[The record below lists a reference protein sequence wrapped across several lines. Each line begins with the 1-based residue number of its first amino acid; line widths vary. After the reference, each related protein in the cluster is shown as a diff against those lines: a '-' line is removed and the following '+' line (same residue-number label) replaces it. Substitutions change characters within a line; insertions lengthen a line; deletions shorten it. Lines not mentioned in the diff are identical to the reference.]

1 MEVFIKSP
9 PTLRSEVGSR
19 ELLWKIYHQALTVSL
34 TNWYNKSNGRTISE
48 VVCSFLQERRL
59 PKILSTGCYNNRP
72 SCENGDLSS
81 EVS

>member
-9 PTLRSEVGSR
+9 PTRRAEIGSR

-34 TNWYNKSNGRTISE
+34 PNWYNNSERRTISG
-48 VVCSFLQERRL
+48 VVCCVLQELRL

-72 SCENGDLSS
+72 SCENEDLSS
-81 EVS
+81 EAS